1 MAEAKIKEN
10 CSWCKYFWGDNIIMG
25 VCKRFPT
32 TINKHD
38 ADWCGEF
45 SKSDTPRVVIP
56 EPASQLV
63 ENFAQLSEAMPEL
76 AKAAEDLMTIS
87 VEPKKRGRKPKNA

>member
-1 MAEAKIKEN
+1 MAEPKIKEN

-25 VCKRFPT
+25 VCKRFPKAV
-32 TINKHD
+32 NKHD

-45 SKSDTPRVVIP
+45 IRSEQIKVVIP
-56 EPASQLV
+56 EPAVKLV
-63 ENFAQLSEAMPEL
+63 IDPADKIVEA
-76 AKAAEDLMTIS
+76 

>member
-63 ENFAQLSEAMPEL
+63 ENFAQLKEAMPEL
-76 AKAAEDLMTIS
+76 AEAAEGLMEIS